1 MRIGIIR
8 RRYNPYGG
16 AEVFLKR
23 FIAELL
29 KRGHVVDLFAEEWA
43 GGGGG
48 GVGEGVT
55 FHRVRARG
63 PYFLRP
69 LCFALNAKKAVSRA
83 RPDVVVSFERT
94 FCQDVYRA
102 GDGCHR
108 EWLERR
114 MPAAQP
120 LKRFLISINPLH
132 RVLLYI
138 ERRLFTDRRLKKV
151 VANSNMVKADIIK
164 HYGLPEKSIY
174 VIYNGINLSAYT
186 SRSFELRK
194 KTREALG
201 VEEGVR
207 VLLFVGSG
215 FERKGLL
222 YTIRALKRLKE
233 APVKLIVIGRGSAG
247 RYLKEA
253 RGLGVEGLV
262 TFLGPVKETAGY
274 YQAADIFVLPSLYE
288 PFSNACLEA
297 MASGLPVVTSRANG
311 FSEVIKEGST
321 GAVVEDPT
329 DPEEIARKIKTF
341 LPVEKKEE
349 AGRLA
354 RREAEKFTIEKNVG
368 EFLKIIEEARGDKG

>member
-16 AEVFLKR
+16 AEVFVER

-29 KRGHVVDLFAEEWA
+29 NRGHVVDLFAEEWA
-43 GGGGG
+43 GAAVGGGG
-48 GVGEGVT
+48 GEGVT
-55 FHRVRARG
+55 FHRVRAGG
-63 PYFLRP
+63 PSFLRP
-69 LCFALNAKKAVSRA
+69 LSFALNAKKAVERA

-108 EWLERR
+108 EWLKRR
-114 MPAAQP
+114 APTVTP

-132 RVLLYI
+132 KVLLYI
-138 ERRLFTDRRLKKV
+138 EKRLFTDSRLKSV
-151 VANSNMVKADIIK
+151 VANSNMVKADIIR

-174 VIYNGINLSAYT
+174 VIYNGINVSGFVGTPVEAG
-186 SRSFELRK
+186 K
-194 KTREALG
+194 KTRAALG
-201 VEEGVR
+201 VKEGER

-222 YTIRALKRLKE
+222 YAIRALKYLQE
-233 APVKLIVIGRGSAG
+233 ARVRLIVVGHGSVKRYLREAG
-247 RYLKEA
+247 R
-253 RGLGVEGLV
+253 LGVEGLV
-262 TFLGPVKETAGY
+262 TFLGPVKDTRQY
-274 YQAADIFVLPSLYE
+274 YRAADIFVLPSIYE

-297 MASGLPVVTSRANG
+297 MASGLAVVTSRANG
-311 FSEVIKEGST
+311 FSEVIKEGLT

-341 LPVEKKEE
+341 LPSEKREE
-349 AGRLA
+349 VGRLA
-354 RREAEKFTIEKNVG
+354 RREAKKFTMEKNVG
-368 EFLKIIEEARGDKG
+368 EFLKIIEEARGA